1 MKRKFLEDLGLEK
14 EVIDKI
20 LNEAGTDLESAKSG
34 YETLKKEKEH
44 LDEEL
49 KKRDSQIEDLK
60 KNVKSVEDL
69 TNEIDKLKKENA
81 TAKEAHEKEM
91 FSVKVD
97 SAVDK
102 ALTVAKAK
110 NKMAVRALI
119 KDLDKAQFNDDGTIK
134 GLSEQIKNLTEA
146 EDSKFLFEEQNAT
159 PQITGAVPATS
170 SNGAVTGNTGTDPKT
185 MTYSQMMAQLAANP
199 NAKF

>member
-20 LNEAGTDLESAKSG
+20 LNEAGNDLESAKSG

-49 KKRDSQIEDLK
+49 KKRDSQIDDLK
-60 KNVKSVEDL
+60 KSVKSVEDL

-91 FSVKVD
+91 FNIKVD

-102 ALTVAKAK
+102 ALTTAKAR
-110 NKMAVRALI
+110 NKQAARALI

-134 GLSEQIKNLTEA
+134 GLSEQIKALTEA

-159 PQITGAVPATS
+159 PQITGAVPASS
-170 SNGAVTGNTGTDPKT
+170 SNGAVTGNTGIDPKQ

>member
-49 KKRDSQIEDLK
+49 KKRDFQIEDLK

-69 TNEIDKLKKENA
+69 TKEIDKLKQENA
-81 TAKEAHEKEM
+81 TAKETHEKEM
-91 FSVKVD
+91 FNIKVD
-97 SAVDK
+97 SALDK
-102 ALTVAKAK
+102 ALAA
-110 NKMAVRALI
+110 AVLVMV
-119 KDLDKAQFNDDGTIK
+119 
-134 GLSEQIKNLTEA
+134 
-146 EDSKFLFEEQNAT
+146 KF
-159 PQITGAVPATS
+159 GV
-170 SNGAVTGNTGTDPKT
+170 
-185 MTYSQMMAQLAANP
+185 Y
-199 NAKF
+199 